1 MPLDALGL
9 ALAAAV
15 LHAGWNVLLRG
26 ARDVEATT
34 AATLGLAVVL
44 FAPVAAATWDVHAA
58 AWPYMAA
65 SAVLETVY
73 FFVLVAAYR
82 QRELSVVYPVAR
94 GSAPVLVLLGS
105 VVVLGH
111 SVSGGQVAGITLV
124 AAGVLLVRGLAR
136 GAEGVAIGLTIG
148 LCIAAYTLVDKDG
161 VRHAAP
167 LPYLEVVM
175 TPSALTACA
184 WLVARRGVPVLRAQ
198 FGRVTFA
205 AAVGSFG
212 AYALVLAAL
221 KLASAPSVAAV
232 RETSVIVAALL
243 AAAFLHEQVT
253 PLRLAGTAAV
263 AGGVALL
270 ALS

>member
-1 MPLDALGL
+1 LPLDALGL

-15 LHAGWNVLLRG
+15 LHAVWNALLRG
-26 ARDVEATT
+26 ARDVQAAT
-34 AATLGLAVVL
+34 AAALGLAVVL
-44 FAPVAAATWDVHAA
+44 FAPVAAVTWDVHAA
-58 AWPYMAA
+58 AWPYIAG

-73 FFVLVAAYR
+73 FFLLVEAYR

-105 VVVLGH
+105 AVVLGH
-111 SVSGGQVAGITLV
+111 GVSGGQVAGVTLV
-124 AAGVLLVRGLAR
+124 TAGVLLVRGLAR
-136 GAEGVAIGLTIG
+136 RAEGVAIGLAIG

-161 VRHAAP
+161 VRHAAL

-175 TPSALTACA
+175 APSALIACA
-184 WLVARRGVPVLRAQ
+184 WLIARRGATVLRAQ
-198 FGRVTFA
+198 VGWATLA

-221 KLASAPSVAAV
+221 RLASAPSVAAV
-232 RETSVIVAALL
+232 RETGVVIAALL
-243 AAAFLHEQVT
+243 AAAFLHERVT
-253 PLRLAGTAAV
+253 PQRLAGAAAV
-263 AGGVALL
+263 AGGVALV